1 MLPEVETYAERLQD
15 RRAELLKALDGL
27 NADGLNWKPMPEGT
41 NSIAVLATHAVGSE
55 REWIH
60 RWVGGQQ
67 VERHRKTEFTTHF
80 EDGAAPVESLK
91 AVYAAVALESQNVLG
106 ALQAA
111 DLNAVRTTSQG
122 PRTVR
127 WCILHSLEHYTEHLA
142 QIWLTR
148 QLWDNRSARPH
159 EI

>member
-27 NADGLNWKPMPEGT
+27 DADGLNWKPLPEGT
-41 NSIAVLATHAVGSE
+41 NSIAVLATHSLGSE

-60 RWVGGQQ
+60 QMVGGKQI
-67 VERHRKTEFTTHF
+67 ERNRKAEFTTRF
-80 EDGAAPVESLK
+80 EDSASPVDSLK
-91 AVYAAVALESQNVLG
+91 AMYAAVALQSQNVLA

-111 DLNAVRTTSQG
+111 DLDTARTTRQG
-122 PRTVR
+122 LRTVR

-148 QLWDNRSARPH
+148 QLWENRSARPH

>member
-1 MLPEVETYAERLQD
+1 MVPEAATYAERLQD

-27 NADGLNWKPMPEGT
+27 DAEGLNWKPLAEGT
-41 NSIAVLATHAVGSE
+41 NSIAVLATHALGSE
-55 REWIH
+55 RQWIH
-60 RWVGGQQ
+60 QIVGGKQI
-67 VERHRKTEFTTHF
+67 ERNRKAEFTTRL
-80 EDGAAPVESLK
+80 EEGASPVESLK
-91 AVYAAVALESQNVLG
+91 AQYAAVALESQNVLA
-106 ALQAA
+106 ALQPA
-111 DLNAVRTTSQG
+111 DMDAVRTTGQG

-148 QLWDNRSARPH
+148 QLWDNRSARLN